1 MLKIEQTKQ
10 KEKQLSIVDE
20 LQVPSDGDFRER
32 ISFQSRTGFW
42 KNLLTES
49 VFKNMW
55 VHPSGKMSFELEQP
69 TKEAAVIY
77 RSKFGSAC
85 DELKLWG
92 VKPMYMG
99 TL

>member
-1 MLKIEQTKQ
+1 MFHMMKLGPLKHMANPILLKLVTAMGA
-10 KEKQLSIVDE
+10 QLKST
-20 LQVPSDGDFRER
+20 LY
-32 ISFQSRTGFW
+32 
-42 KNLLTES
+42 
-49 VFKNMW
+49 
-55 VHPSGKMSFELEQP
+55 

-77 RSKFGSAC
+77 RSKFWSAC

>member
-1 MLKIEQTKQ
+1 MVVVSSQIHIHVAGLA
-10 KEKQLSIVDE
+10 VDPE
-20 LQVPSDGDFRER
+20 NIL
-32 ISFQSRTGFW
+32 TG
-42 KNLLTES
+42 KYQHSL
-49 VFKNMW
+49 
-55 VHPSGKMSFELEQP
+55 

-77 RSKFGSAC
+77 RSKFGSSC